1 MFKKVLSLGLMA
13 VMLAS
18 SVSVFAREVN
28 PAKWALSELNDAEA
42 YGVAP
47 KGFEKG
53 LNNVVSVEQMNF
65 IIQGLRTKCA
75 EAELAAK
82 TNTEVKLGTT
92 RGEVLEAYYAV
103 LKDYSG
109 TLDLKND
116 YIAYMTQNEVIKGYG
131 KEDFRLD
138 QPCTVQEA
146 LVFASRVVESVYD
159 QLGLGTDGFL
169 WEVSDENNTVYL
181 LGTVHIGKSEVY
193 PLSKGL
199 REAIEASDK
208 VSFEVDFANQEGMQY
223 LAQKQMYLDG
233 TTLDNHVD
241 EETYKRIVTL
251 MEQYGVPEEQTKC
264 FKPWAL
270 SNTLTAL
277 TSQDTDSIE
286 TVGTYP
292 VIDAYVYS
300 KALLEDKEILEIEG
314 YVFQADLLDGIPV
327 DYQIESLKAGLDMVE
342 AVQKG
347 EVNTED
353 GTNEVELMNQ
363 WIKMM
368 KVRDIKGFEESYPK
382 DAGIESGDIM
392 TKALFE
398 GRDAHMTEKIVEYLN
413 DATDANYFVAV
424 GAGHMIGKG
433 GIVQQLQELGYTVN
447 VVER

>member
-1 MFKKVLSLGLMA
+1 MFKRCLSLGVMV

-18 SVSVFAREVN
+18 SVVVFASETN
-28 PAKWALSELNDAEA
+28 PAKWALSDLNDAKA
-42 YGVAP
+42 YGLAP
-47 KGFEKG
+47 KEFEKEI
-53 LNNVVSVEQMNF
+53 NNVVSVEQMNF
-65 IIQGLRTKCA
+65 IIQGIRNKCI
-75 EAELAAK
+75 EAKLVGD

-92 RGEVLEAYYAV
+92 RREVLEAYYDV
-103 LKDYSG
+103 LKAYNG

-116 YIAYMTQNEVIKGYG
+116 YINYMNQNQIIRGYSEG
-131 KEDFRLD
+131 DFRLE
-138 QPCTVQEA
+138 QPCTLQEA
-146 LVFASRVVESVYD
+146 LVFASRLVESVYD

-181 LGTVHIGKSEVY
+181 LGTLHIGKSEVY

-199 REAIEASDK
+199 REAIEVSDK
-208 VSFEVDFANQEGMQY
+208 VAFEVDLANQEGMQY

-233 TTLDNHVD
+233 TTLENHID

-270 SNTLTAL
+270 SNTLTVLA
-277 TSQDTDSIE
+277 SQDTDSIE

-292 VIDAYVYS
+292 VIDDYVYS

-314 YVFQADLLDGIPV
+314 YVFQADLLDGIPE
-327 DYQIESLKAGLDMVE
+327 DYQIESLKAGLDMIE
-342 AVQKG
+342 AVQDG
-347 EVNTED
+347 EVSTEGD
-353 GTNEVELMNQ
+353 TNEVELMNQ

-368 KVRDIKGFEESYPK
+368 KVRDIKGFEASYPK
-382 DAGIESGDIM
+382 DAGIKSGDIM

-398 GRDAHMTEKIVEYLN
+398 GRDSHMTKKVVEYLN
-413 DATDANYFVAV
+413 DETNANYLVAV
-424 GAGHMIGKG
+424 GAGHMIGKK
-433 GIVQQLQELGYTVN
+433 GIIQQLKELGYTVN